1 MRNDRDGD
9 GWRQIKED
17 LFKQLIELLNDK
29 GLLDLRD
36 NRLLVQ
42 SLDGHF
48 YHSLNLFLNS
58 DLKNRKK
65 SDLLPLAG
73 LYRFF
78 QPSVEFKDTVMVGN
92 CWIRY
97 VEDGNYLTAEME
109 QDYTPKGGNKREN
122 RFIGTVVPVDDKK
135 CFWIDKDRN
144 RNLQRLIK
152 LLILQRRT
160 LEDGTEEVLSL
171 NGWCRYESEGLEL
184 ARRVFLERASQT
196 IVSEYYPKDHE
207 IVPQKLRP
215 YLTRNSSHKNVI
227 ELEPIRFQ
235 V

>member
-1 MRNDRDGD
+1 
-9 GWRQIKED
+9 
-17 LFKQLIELLNDK
+17 
-29 GLLDLRD
+29 
-36 NRLLVQ
+36 
-42 SLDGHF
+42 
-48 YHSLNLFLNS
+48 
-58 DLKNRKK
+58 
-65 SDLLPLAG
+65 
-73 LYRFF
+73 
-78 QPSVEFKDTVMVGN
+78 MVGN

-97 VEDGNYLTAEME
+97 VEEGNYLVAEME

-122 RFIGTVVPVDDKK
+122 RFIGTVVPVDEKK
-135 CFWIDKDRN
+135 CFWIDKDKN
-144 RNLQRLIK
+144 KNLQRLIK

-160 LEDGTEEVLSL
+160 LEDGSEEVLSL

-235 V
+235 L